1 MSAPNPA
8 PASAPAPAPR
18 YRRSFVGPLLLILV
32 GVLFL
37 LRNMGYP
44 LPLFE
49 LFARYWPLLIILWGV
64 SKLIDYY
71 QAQREGYT
79 PRGIGA
85 GGTFFLIILV
95 LCGLTASAAW
105 KYGDRWRDMRG
116 DIEFGD
122 EFPEIFGRRYEFT
135 DAIQQPFPAN
145 GQLKVAYDRGDIKV
159 VPGEPDVLHVNVKK
173 VVYASSQ
180 SEADKNRD
188 ILTPKITVNGDVV
201 TIETNQ
207 GWSGPDRL
215 DLEISLPAKAPVDL
229 MTLRGD
235 IEVISREA
243 PVKVKTNRGDITLTE
258 IKGNAEA
265 EFRRGDLRAERI
277 TGNLSV
283 EGRGSEVQASDI
295 GGTFT
300 LRGEFSGPLTFARI
314 AKTARFKS
322 SRTDFEVAKIDGEIT
337 FDSGDLRGHGVAGPS
352 RILTRSY
359 DVHLDDLA
367 GDLTLENRNGEVG
380 VHIARLPVGNISID
394 NSKEPIQIWLPRGA
408 TFRLDA
414 SADRG
419 DIDTDFRELVVSR
432 QDRSSRAAGSVGS
445 GGGHIRLNADRG
457 SIEIRHGGESSGAN
471 PGGSPG
477 HAPEGKDEN

>member
-1 MSAPNPA
+1 
-8 PASAPAPAPR
+8 
-18 YRRSFVGPLLLILV
+18 LLILV

-85 GGTFFLIILV
+85 GGTFFLIVLILF
-95 LCGLTASAAW
+95 GLTATAAW
-105 KYGDRWRDMRG
+105 RFDWDRMRG
-116 DIEFGD
+116 EVDFGD
-122 EFPEIFGRRYEFT
+122 EFPGIFGRRYEFT
-135 DAIQQPFPAN
+135 DAIQQGFPPNA
-145 GQLKVAYDRGDIKV
+145 GLKVAYDRGDIKV
-159 VPGEPDVLHVNVKK
+159 VPGEEGTMQVNIKK
-173 VVYASSQ
+173 VVFASSQ

-188 ILTPKITVNGDVV
+188 ILTPKITISGSTV

-215 DLEISLPAKAPVDL
+215 DLEITVPAKAPVDL

-243 PVKVKTNRGDITLTE
+243 SVKVKTNRGDVTLTE

-277 TGNLSV
+277 TGDLSV

-295 GGTFT
+295 GGAFT

-322 SRTDFEVAKIDGEIT
+322 SRTDFEVAKIEGEIT
-337 FDSGDLRGHGVAGPS
+337 FDSGDLRGHGVNGPS

-359 DVHLDDLA
+359 DIHLDDLA

-380 VHIARLPVGNISID
+380 VHIAKLPVGNISID
-394 NSKEPIQIWLPRGA
+394 NSKEPIQLWLPRGA
-408 TFRLDA
+408 AFRLDA

-419 DIDTDFRELVVSR
+419 EIDTDFRELAVSR
-432 QDRSSRAAGSVGS
+432 ENRNSRAAGSVGS

-457 SIEIRHGGESSGAN
+457 SIEIRHGGESGSGN